1 MTVDRQL
8 VTDFF
13 ESLYDE
19 AVSPENRLVVW
30 TARDKRARWASSLSE
45 AVDSVQSFATAS
57 DPYFGVCLQN
67 LEAAVEQRRKRTGDL
82 KPSMDFARGYAS
94 TTSVMPALWLDLDFA
109 GPAHEKRNLPRGP
122 EDAERIL
129 EKMPLA
135 PSWILATGGGWHL
148 YWVFH
153 EPWVFEDA
161 EERSKAAAII
171 QGWQTLAI
179 DAAANMG
186 FSMDATHDLARV
198 LRPLGTTN
206 HKYGTEVSFLERH
219 DRLYNPSDFEDWVSS
234 APPPPTAEPAR
245 IESLGAVHD
254 GLEPPSEK
262 LMAMLTLHPQFA
274 QTWRRERKEFPSQSE
289 YDMSLASMAVR
300 ARWTDEEVVA
310 LIVAH
315 RRAGGQAT
323 KADRPEYFA
332 RLLGKV
338 RAGIHA
344 DEAEE
349 RLVERVDA
357 VVQGDATPDEERT
370 GFLTDVS
377 SLLGFRIRR
386 VLKYLGDPPQY
397 RLVLDQGT
405 IHLGG
410 VEAILSNNKFR
421 SAIAA
426 VSGQLIQRMKSDRW
440 DPVAQAILQSVEEL
454 DLGADSSSEGVLRE
468 WLHEYLSQHK
478 PSLEKEE
485 AIGIREPF
493 WDEAPPHGNVCLFL
507 TEFRAW
513 LAFHRDERLS
523 RRQLATLLRSG
534 GCSPKV
540 VGYTRAS
547 DGHRSTVQVWEVA
560 RAVVHSLP
568 PIGQNFS
575 SSGTAGEKH

>member
-19 AVSPENRLVVW
+19 AVSQKNRLVVW
-30 TARDKRARWASSLSE
+30 TARDKRARWAASLSD
-45 AVDSVQSFATAS
+45 AVESVQSFATAS
-57 DPYFGVCLQN
+57 DPYFGVCLQDI
-67 LEAAVEQRRKRTGDL
+67 EAAKDQRRKRTGDDN
-82 KPSMDFARGYAS
+82 PSMDFARGYAS
-94 TTSVMPALWLDLDFA
+94 TASVMPALWIDLDFA

-129 EKMPLA
+129 EAMPLA

-148 YWVFH
+148 YWLFQ
-153 EPWVFEDA
+153 EPWEFESPD
-161 EERSKAAAII
+161 ERAKAQAII
-171 QGWQTLAI
+171 YGWQMLAI

-186 FSMDATHDLARV
+186 FSMDSTHDLARV

-206 HKYGTEVSFLERH
+206 HKYGTEVSFLQRA
-219 DRLYNPSDFEDWVSS
+219 DLRYNPSDFEDWVSS
-234 APPPPTAEPAR
+234 APPTPTAQPAR

-300 ARWTDEEVVA
+300 ARWSDEEVVA

-315 RRAGGQAT
+315 RRAGNQAT
-323 KADRPEYFA
+323 KSDRPEYFA

-357 VVQGDATPDEERT
+357 VVQGDATPEEERG
-370 GFLTDVS
+370 GFLKDVS

-410 VEAILSNNKFR
+410 VEAILSNSKFR
-421 SAIAA
+421 ASIAA

-478 PSLEKEE
+478 PSLDREE

-493 WDEAPPHGNVCLFL
+493 WTDQPPHGDVCLFL
-507 TEFRAW
+507 TELRSW
-513 LAFHRDERLS
+513 LAFHRDERMS

-534 GCSPKV
+534 GCAPRV
-540 VGYTRAS
+540 VSYTREA

-560 RAVVHSLP
+560 RAVVVSLP
-568 PIGQNFS
+568 LIGEFFKA
-575 SSGTAGEKH
+575 SGTAREND